1 MNNIITSDKQE
12 ISLKECVN
20 SLNKLLK
27 LRTIPIGMKLFPAVK
42 EMESVEKIRRRR
54 NPRVVEE
61 DPLVIHEVR
70 PYLEHRDQKLI
81 GDNPHNAFPLLP
93 ASY

>member
-42 EMESVEKIRRRR
+42 EMESV
-54 NPRVVEE
+54 
-61 DPLVIHEVR
+61 D
-70 PYLEHRDQKLI
+70 
-81 GDNPHNAFPLLP
+81 
-93 ASY
+93 